1 MARPKSEDKRSAILT
16 AAISVL
22 AERGLAATP
31 TSAISKAAGV
41 AEGTLFTY
49 FKTKDDL
56 VNALYR
62 EIKMEMADLL
72 LSSYP
77 HRANVRRKFQHIWDF
92 YVNWGVA
99 NPQKSQ
105 VMQQLSVAAQITEAS
120 RAAGYAPFAELEK
133 TALDAIAAR
142 ELQPYP
148 VAFIAATMESL
159 AKTTM
164 AFMAHDPDSAE
175 RFRASG
181 FDVFWN
187 GIAYR

>member
-1 MARPKSEDKRSAILT
+1 MARPKSEDKRDAILT
-16 AAISVL
+16 AAIEVL

-56 VNALYR
+56 VNELYR
-62 EIKMEMADLL
+62 EIKIEIADVL
-72 LSSYP
+72 LSAYP
-77 HRANVRRKFQHIWDF
+77 QRANVRSKFQHIWDC

-99 NPQKSQ
+99 NPAKNN
-105 VMQQLSVAAQITEAS
+105 VMEQLRVAAQITEES

-133 TALDAIAAR
+133 TALAAIAAK
-142 ELQPYP
+142 ELRPYP

-164 AFMAHDPDSAE
+164 AFMAHEPDAAA
-175 RFRASG
+175 RYRTSG

-187 GIAYR
+187 GISIR